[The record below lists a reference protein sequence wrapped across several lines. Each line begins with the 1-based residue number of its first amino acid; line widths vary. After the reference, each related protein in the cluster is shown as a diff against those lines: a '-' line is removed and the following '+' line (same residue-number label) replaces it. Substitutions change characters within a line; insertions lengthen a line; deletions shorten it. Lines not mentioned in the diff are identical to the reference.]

1 MTQYSRSSLYRR
13 LGMITI
19 AVAAAT
25 SVLPAQAQH
34 RDDRGHGGYHGGQ
47 GYNHGGYRGGGG
59 GGGGGGLLV
68 GALLGVVAGAA
79 IAGAATQAPPPVV
92 YSAPPPP
99 PPPGVAY
106 YPNSYPPGY

>member
-1 MTQYSRSSLYRR
+1 MTQYSRSSFYRR
-13 LGMITI
+13 LGVVAI
-19 AVAAAT
+19 AIAAAT

-34 RDDRGHGGYHGGQ
+34 RDDRGGRGGYRGGPA
-47 GYNHGGYRGGGG
+47 YNHGGYRG

-99 PPPGVAY
+99 PPPGAAY

>member
-13 LGMITI
+13 LGMVAI

-47 GYNHGGYRGGGG
+47 GYNRGGYRGGG

-99 PPPGVAY
+99 PPPGAAY